1 MRRARQLVQPNL
13 PKQAF
18 AVAVGGGC
26 QVSSGRGSP
35 APPGPAPPPLV
46 NLDVLND
53 YLLGQAWVS
62 TVVNDTIRVDVA
74 MGTFVFIYPRSELQ
88 TQCAFPNSIPPLEA
102 DLLAGL
108 REQGFCT

>member
-1 MRRARQLVQPNL
+1 MRRTQQLVQPNL

-26 QVSSGRGSP
+26 QVSSGRAGGGP
-35 APPGPAPPPLV
+35 LVPPVVRQV
-46 NLDVLND
+46 NLDDLND

-62 TVVNDTIRVDVA
+62 TVVNNTIRVEVA
-74 MGTFVFIYPRSELQ
+74 QGSSVFIYPRLELQ
-88 TQCAFPNSIPPLEA
+88 TRRAFPNSIPPLEA

-108 REQGFCT
+108 HEQGFPL